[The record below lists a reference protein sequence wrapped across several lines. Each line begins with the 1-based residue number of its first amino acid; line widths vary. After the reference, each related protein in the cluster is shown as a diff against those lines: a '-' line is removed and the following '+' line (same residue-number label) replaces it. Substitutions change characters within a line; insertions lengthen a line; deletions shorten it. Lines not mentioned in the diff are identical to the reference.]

1 MPTLNISFPF
11 FYFLQ
16 TTGKPTIHSEG
27 CSASVDSVDV
37 TFHGGASWLYNIF
50 DDQIAHAIKGQLSK
64 ILCAEANK
72 AVNGDAEQALAR
84 TKLILSI
91 RHTGVL
97 DYSMLSDPIFA
108 TGYVDSYH
116 KGEIYWFG
124 SHKEAPFH
132 PDTFPESF
140 NTSKMAYIW
149 VSDYLMNTA
158 GYVLQNQ
165 NILKYY
171 LRPEDLKPQDRYYL
185 IV

>member
-1 MPTLNISFPF
+1 MLCIFILP
-11 FYFLQ
+11 YFH

-72 AVNGDAEQALAR
+72 AVDGDAEQALAR

-91 RHTGVL
+91 RNTGVL

-108 TGYVDSYH
+108 TGYIDSYH
-116 KGEIYWFG
+116 KGEIFLSE
-124 SHKEAPFH
+124 SHKEAPLH

-158 GYVLQNQ
+158 GYVLHNRG
-165 NILKYY
+165 ILHS
-171 LRPEDLKPQDRYYL
+171 Q
-185 IV
+185 ITQ